1 MKFHASSLT
10 FSNEDRYS
18 KDAAFHNT
26 ENKVELSWHFD
37 RGQYEEKKQYL
48 TYDNNNFVADF
59 GGYLGLLLGH
69 SVLTFYEWLVLI
81 IERLSQAHMTSIQ
94 SC

>member
-1 MKFHASSLT
+1 MALST
-10 FSNEDRYS
+10 EERDT
-18 KDAAFHNT
+18 KDDDIFDA
-26 ENKVELSWHFD
+26 NKVELSWHIV
-37 RGQYEEKKQYL
+37 RGDYEEKKQYL
-48 TYDNNNFVADF
+48 TYDENCFVADF